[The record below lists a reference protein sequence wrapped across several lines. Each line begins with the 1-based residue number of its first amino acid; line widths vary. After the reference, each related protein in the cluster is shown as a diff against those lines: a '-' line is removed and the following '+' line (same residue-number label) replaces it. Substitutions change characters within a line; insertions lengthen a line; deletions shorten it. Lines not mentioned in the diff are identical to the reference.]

1 MSSPDYLSSEK
12 VPTAAGF
19 RSTQHVRVRAQ
30 HGVPLAPSHVHG
42 AAPSPRPNANRP
54 GILSAVLVRRLT
66 LAQAVGLGSYWGT
79 ASRIRPDAVEHNRT
93 QQTTGVHVIP
103 DDKPVEEWLSTA

>member
-66 LAQAVGLGSYWGT
+66 LAQAVGLGSYWEQ
-79 ASRIRPDAVEHNRT
+79 PAVSDRTQLNNRT
-93 QQTTGVHVIP
+93 QQTTGGSRHP